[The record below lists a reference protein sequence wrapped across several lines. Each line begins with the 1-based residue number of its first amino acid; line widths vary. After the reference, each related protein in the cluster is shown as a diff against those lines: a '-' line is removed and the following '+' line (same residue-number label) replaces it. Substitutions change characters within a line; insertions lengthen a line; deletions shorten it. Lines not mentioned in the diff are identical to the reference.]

1 MRRWQHHFLK
11 RRARE
16 TKKTLSEFVRE
27 AIEEYLR
34 TERGE
39 HIFTYDDPLWGIV
52 GLADCDVDDL
62 SINHDRYLYGAAK
75 RNLRR

>member
-1 MRRWQHHFLK
+1 M
-11 RRARE
+11 
-16 TKKTLSEFVRE
+16 RE